1 MEGFLNSIR
10 PWRGGNL
17 TVWASAELYP
27 LPLQV
32 LTRESAASSAL
43 TPSQPAEK
51 AIDSDWDSFGAS
63 SGTSS
68 KWMSVEVPDGSQIGS
83 VLLYNR
89 PDAFYTA
96 SCMEIWVSSHAHGD
110 TAISARPCVLPSTA
124 CASAPSPSPP
134 PLHRGVLRA
143 DCFAGTWGRFVTVVQ
158 RSALPLTIAELEVYA
173 LPAAPSPPSPPSLPP
188 ATWSR
193 FGSSYLVAGAVAAIV
208 LSVLFLVLCFYFCNC
223 MYRHR
228 PATWSLGARM
238 DLAGHERKL
247 DTDIRK
253 HVKVV
258 GVPSVDE
265 LMKRVGDG
273 KSLACPKRD
282 LKRDLAGA
290 QTTRRPPR
298 FSWMYAPSGAAVDM
312 PMAHPAASASEILG
326 REEAKL
332 RQIRAVGALSPRA
345 ADDGSAPPPPR
356 RPPPPK
362 RTKSAATVGAL
373 NAVNTVAAPLKRLPP
388 PPKRSK
394 SVVSGGAAE
403 ITSPHLTGPESLTSG
418 LGQQEIKMLQIRS
431 DGVGVPPPKRAP
443 PPKRTNLAGAVDAVN
458 AEAVPPK
465 RAPPPKR
472 AKSEA
477 AHGAAEADAAA
488 APPPKKPP
496 PPKRAKATD
505 EAVAAPEADRT
516 AEPEA
521 EAPAKT
527 KKPPPP
533 KKPKAVGVL
542 GVEAATESASSAEPA
557 SATETTLEAP
567 PLPKKKPPPKRS
579 QVAAEEVLP
588 PSQDSAADQGAGVGF

>member
-1 MEGFLNSIR
+1 
-10 PWRGGNL
+10 
-17 TVWASAELYP
+17 
-27 LPLQV
+27 
-32 LTRESAASSAL
+32 
-43 TPSQPAEK
+43 
-51 AIDSDWDSFGAS
+51 
-63 SGTSS
+63 
-68 KWMSVEVPDGSQIGS
+68 
-83 VLLYNR
+83 
-89 PDAFYTA
+89 
-96 SCMEIWVSSHAHGD
+96 
-110 TAISARPCVLPSTA
+110 
-124 CASAPSPSPP
+124 
-134 PLHRGVLRA
+134 
-143 DCFAGTWGRFVTVVQ
+143 
-158 RSALPLTIAELEVYA
+158 
-173 LPAAPSPPSPPSLPP
+173 
-188 ATWSR
+188 
-193 FGSSYLVAGAVAAIV
+193 LVAGAVAAIV

-228 PATWSLGARM
+228 PSTWALGARM

-265 LMKRVGDG
+265 LMRRVGDG

-290 QTTRRPPR
+290 KTTRVVRPPR

-312 PMAHPAASASEILG
+312 PMARPAASASEILG

-345 ADDGSAPPPPR
+345 ADDGSSPPPAPPPK

-362 RTKSAATVGAL
+362 RTNLTGAVGAV
-373 NAVNTVAAPLKRLPP
+373 NAVNTVAAPPKRLPP

-394 SVVSGGAAE
+394 SVVSGGAAEITSPE

-431 DGVGVPPPKRAP
+431 DGVGVPPPKRPP

-458 AEAVPPK
+458 VEAVPPK

-477 AHGAAEADAAA
+477 ALGAAEADAAA
-488 APPPKKPP
+488 TPPPKKPP

-505 EAVAAPEADRT
+505 EAVAAPAADRT

-533 KKPKAVGVL
+533 KKPKAEGVL

-588 PSQDSAADQGAGVGF
+588 PSQDSAADEGAGVGF

>member
-1 MEGFLNSIR
+1 M
-10 PWRGGNL
+10 
-17 TVWASAELYP
+17 WASAEPYS

-43 TPSQPAEK
+43 TPSHPAEK

-96 SCMEIWVSSHAHGD
+96 SCMEIWVSSLAHGD
-110 TAISARPCVLPSTA
+110 TARPCVLPSTA
-124 CASAPSPSPP
+124 CASAPSPPPPP

-158 RSALPLTIAELEVYA
+158 RSALPLTIAELEVYG
-173 LPAAPSPPSPPSLPP
+173 LPDAPSPPSPPSLPP

-193 FGSSYLVAGAVAAIV
+193 FGTSYLVAGAVAAIV
-208 LSVLFLVLCFYFCNC
+208 LSVLFLVMCFYFCNC

-228 PATWSLGARM
+228 PATWSLRARM
-238 DLAGHERKL
+238 DLSGHERKL
-247 DTDIRK
+247 DMDIRK

-258 GVPSVDE
+258 GVPSIDE
-265 LMKRVGDG
+265 LMRRVGDG
-273 KSLACPKRD
+273 KSLACPQ
-282 LKRDLAGA
+282 RDLAGA
-290 QTTRRPPR
+290 KTTRVARPPR
-298 FSWMYAPSGAAVDM
+298 FSWTYGPSGAAVDSGPDM
-312 PMAHPAASASEILG
+312 PTARPAASASEILG

-345 ADDGSAPPPPR
+345 ADDGSSPPPA
-356 RPPPPK
+356 PPPK
-362 RTKSAATVGAL
+362 R
-373 NAVNTVAAPLKRLPP
+373 P
-388 PPKRSK
+388 
-394 SVVSGGAAE
+394 
-403 ITSPHLTGPESLTSG
+403 
-418 LGQQEIKMLQIRS
+418 
-431 DGVGVPPPKRAP
+431 P

-458 AEAVPPK
+458 VEAVPPK

-477 AHGAAEADAAA
+477 ALGAAEADAVAT
-488 APPPKKPP
+488 PPPKKPP

-505 EAVAAPEADRT
+505 DAVAAPAADRA
-516 AEPEA
+516 AEPQA
-521 EAPAKT
+521 ESPAKT
-527 KKPPPP
+527 NKPPPP
-533 KKPKAVGVL
+533 KRPKAEGVL
-542 GVEAATESASSAEPA
+542 GVEAATELASSAEPA
-557 SATETTLEAP
+557 SATDTILEAP
-567 PLPKKKPPPKRS
+567 PLPKKKPPHKRS

-588 PSQDSAADQGAGVGF
+588 PQDSAADQGAGVGF

>member
-1 MEGFLNSIR
+1 M
-10 PWRGGNL
+10 
-17 TVWASAELYP
+17 TVWASAEPYS

-43 TPSQPAEK
+43 TPSHPAEK

-96 SCMEIWVSSHAHGD
+96 SCMEIWVSSLAHGD
-110 TAISARPCVLPSTA
+110 TARPCVLPSTA
-124 CASAPSPSPP
+124 CASAPSPPPPP

-158 RSALPLTIAELEVYA
+158 RSALPLTIAELEVYG
-173 LPAAPSPPSPPSLPP
+173 LPDAPSPPSPPSLPP

-193 FGSSYLVAGAVAAIV
+193 FGTSYLVAGAVAAIV
-208 LSVLFLVLCFYFCNC
+208 LSVLFLVMCFYFCNC

-228 PATWSLGARM
+228 PATWSLRARM
-238 DLAGHERKL
+238 DLSGHERKL
-247 DTDIRK
+247 DMDIRK

-258 GVPSVDE
+258 GVPSIDE
-265 LMKRVGDG
+265 LMRRVGDG
-273 KSLACPKRD
+273 KSLACPQ
-282 LKRDLAGA
+282 RDLAGA
-290 QTTRRPPR
+290 KTTRVARPPR
-298 FSWMYAPSGAAVDM
+298 FSWTYGPSGAAVDSGPDM
-312 PMAHPAASASEILG
+312 PTARPAASASEILG

-332 RQIRAVGALSPRA
+332 RQIRAVGALSPRVT
-345 ADDGSAPPPPR
+345 DDGSAQPPAPPPK

-362 RTKSAATVGAL
+362 RTKSAATVGTL
-373 NAVNTVAAPLKRLPP
+373 NVANTVAAPPKRLPP
-388 PPKRSK
+388 PPQRSK
-394 SVVSGGAAE
+394 LVVSGGAAE
-403 ITSPHLTGPESLTSG
+403 ITSPHLTGPESMTSG

-431 DGVGVPPPKRAP
+431 NGVGVPPTKRPP

-472 AKSEA
+472 AKLVTA
-477 AHGAAEADAAA
+477 LGAAEPDAAA
-488 APPPKKPP
+488 APPPRKPP

-505 EAVAAPEADRT
+505 DAVAAPAADRA
-516 AEPEA
+516 AEPQA
-521 EAPAKT
+521 ESPAKT
-527 KKPPPP
+527 NKPPPP
-533 KKPKAVGVL
+533 KRPKAEGVL
-542 GVEAATESASSAEPA
+542 GVEAATELASSAEPA
-557 SATETTLEAP
+557 SATDTILEAP
-567 PLPKKKPPPKRS
+567 PLPKKKPPHKRS

-588 PSQDSAADQGAGVGF
+588 PQDSAADQGAGVGF

>member
-1 MEGFLNSIR
+1 
-10 PWRGGNL
+10 
-17 TVWASAELYP
+17 
-27 LPLQV
+27 
-32 LTRESAASSAL
+32 
-43 TPSQPAEK
+43 
-51 AIDSDWDSFGAS
+51 
-63 SGTSS
+63 
-68 KWMSVEVPDGSQIGS
+68 
-83 VLLYNR
+83 
-89 PDAFYTA
+89 
-96 SCMEIWVSSHAHGD
+96 
-110 TAISARPCVLPSTA
+110 
-124 CASAPSPSPP
+124 
-134 PLHRGVLRA
+134 
-143 DCFAGTWGRFVTVVQ
+143 
-158 RSALPLTIAELEVYA
+158 
-173 LPAAPSPPSPPSLPP
+173 
-188 ATWSR
+188 
-193 FGSSYLVAGAVAAIV
+193 LVAGAVAAIV

-265 LMKRVGDG
+265 LMRRVGDG

-298 FSWMYAPSGAAVDM
+298 FSWYAPSGAAVDM
-312 PMAHPAASASEILG
+312 PMARPAASASEILG

-373 NAVNTVAAPLKRLPP
+373 NAVNAVAAPPKRLPP

-443 PPKRTNLAGAVDAVN
+443 PPKRTNLVGAVDAVN